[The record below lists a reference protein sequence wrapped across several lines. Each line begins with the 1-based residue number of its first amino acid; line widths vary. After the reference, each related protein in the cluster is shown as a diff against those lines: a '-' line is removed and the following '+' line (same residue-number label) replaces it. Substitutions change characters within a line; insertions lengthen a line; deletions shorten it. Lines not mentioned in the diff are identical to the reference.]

1 MIATIFALTLAT
13 AALYF
18 AKNFKKQK
26 APVPVKIQKPQR
38 RG

>member
-1 MIATIFALTLAT
+1 MIEAIFALSLMT

-26 APVPVKIQKPQR
+26 APVPVKVQKRPR
-38 RG
+38 S